1 MTLIMKKIMFIA
13 AAFLAFAG
21 CVKDE
26 LYKGP
31 SSIDK
36 VVFTPEAP
44 TSISDVT
51 VTATVSGLQK
61 VTSVTLKYNS
71 AFSSLQPAE
80 VAMSGSG
87 NSFTAA
93 IPAQP
98 DGTTVEFT
106 VTVKNEAGFETVS
119 DKFSY
124 KVGDPATDWSKLKL
138 NEVYG
143 AGADEEKFFEL
154 YNAGDYPIKLT
165 GVTINKDEELT
176 WTGIDGEV
184 VPAHGFFA
192 IIGGKGTTERGFS
205 SGFSAKK
212 AVLVELFDTKGNKLD
227 TFQRG
232 EKGDAWG
239 ASLPNNK
246 GSWSRIPDGT
256 GQWMITAVF
265 TPGAANSTDGEEDP
279 DMVQ

>member
-1 MTLIMKKIMFIA
+1 MKKILIIA
-13 AAFLAFAG
+13 AALLSLSA

-26 LYKGP
+26 IYKGP

-36 VVFTPEAP
+36 VVFAPEAP
-44 TSISDVT
+44 TSLTDVT

-61 VTSVTLKYNS
+61 VTAATLKYNGT
-71 AFSSLQPAE
+71 E

-87 NSFTAA
+87 NTYSGT
-93 IPAQP
+93 IPAQA

-106 VTVKNEAGFETVS
+106 VTVKNEAGFTTTS

-124 KVGDPATDWSKLKL
+124 KVGDPATDWTKLKL

-154 YNAGDYPIKLT
+154 YNGSDFPIKLT
-165 GVTINKDEELT
+165 GVTISKDEGNC
-176 WTGIDGEV
+176 WTGKDGQV
-184 VPAHGFFA
+184 VPAKGWFA
-192 IIGGKGTTERGFS
+192 IVGAKGTTERGFS

-212 AVLVELFDTKGNKLD
+212 SVIVELFAPDGTKLD

-232 EKGDAWG
+232 DKGDDGKWG
-239 ASLPNNK
+239 VSISNYA
-246 GSWSRIPDGT
+246 GSWSRVPDGT
-256 GQWMITAVF
+256 GKWMRTDTF
-265 TPGAANSTDGEEDP
+265 TPGAANSTEAADD
-279 DMVQ
+279 DYVKN

>member
-1 MTLIMKKIMFIA
+1 MKKILILA
-13 AAFLAFAG
+13 AALLSFTA

-26 LYKGP
+26 MFKGP

-44 TSISDVT
+44 TSISDVV

-61 VTSVTLKYNS
+61 VTSVTLKYNGTD
-71 AFSSLQPAE
+71 

-87 NSFTAA
+87 NTYTAS
-93 IPAQP
+93 IPAQA
-98 DGTTVEFT
+98 DGTNVEFT
-106 VTVKNEAGFETVS
+106 VTVTNEAGYTTTS
-119 DKFSY
+119 DKYSY
-124 KVGDPATDWSKLKL
+124 KVGDPAADWTKLKL

-154 YNAGDYPIKLT
+154 YNGSDFPIKLT

-184 VPAHGFFA
+184 VPAKGFFA
-192 IIGGKGTTERGFS
+192 IVGAKDKDNAHRGFS
-205 SGFSAKK
+205 SGFSSKK
-212 AVLVELFDTKGNKLD
+212 TVLVELFDNKGNKID
-227 TFQRG
+227 QFQRG
-232 EKGDAWG
+232 EKGEGWG
-239 ASLPNNK
+239 ASIDNNK

-256 GQWMITAVF
+256 GKWMMTATF
-265 TPGAANSTDGEEDP
+265 TPGAKNSAEGTEDP
-279 DMVQ
+279 NVIQ

>member
-1 MTLIMKKIMFIA
+1 MKKIFFFA
-13 AAFLAFAG
+13 AAAVLALTG

-26 LYKGP
+26 MYKGP
-31 SSIDK
+31 STIDK

-61 VTSVTLKYNS
+61 VTDATLKYNGTS
-71 AFSSLQPAE
+71 VP
-80 VAMSGSG
+80 MSGSG
-87 NSFTAA
+87 SSFSAT

-98 DGTTVEFT
+98 DGTSVEFT

-165 GVTINKDEELT
+165 GVTISKDEST
-176 WTGIDGEV
+176 CWTGIDGEV
-184 VPAHGFFA
+184 VPAKGFFA
-192 IIGGKGTTERGFS
+192 IIGAKGTTERGFS

-212 AVLVELFDTKGNKLD
+212 SVLVELFDNKGNKID
-227 TFQRG
+227 QFQRG
-232 EKGDAWG
+232 EKMDTGEWG
-239 ASLPNNK
+239 ASLSNNK

-256 GQWMITAVF
+256 GKWMITETF
-265 TPGAANSTDGEEDP
+265 TPGAANSTAGTDDP
-279 DMVQ
+279 DVKQ

>member
-1 MTLIMKKIMFIA
+1 MKKIFFISA
-13 AAFLAFAG
+13 AILLALTG

-26 LYKGP
+26 MYKGP

-36 VVFTPEAP
+36 VVFSPEAP
-44 TSISDVT
+44 TSIT
-51 VTATVSGLQK
+51 PIEVTATVSGLQA
-61 VTSVTLKYNS
+61 VTSAVLNYNG
-71 AFSSLQPAE
+71 SSIQ
-80 VAMSGSG
+80 MTGSG
-87 NSFTAA
+87 NQFKAT

-98 DGTTVEFT
+98 DGTSVSFS
-106 VTVKNEAGFETVS
+106 VTVDNEAGFKTTS
-119 DKFSY
+119 DNFSF

-154 YNAGDYPIKLT
+154 YNGSDFPIKLN

-184 VPAHGFFA
+184 VPPKGFFA
-192 IIGGKGTTERGFS
+192 IIGGKGTTERGFK

-212 AVLVELFDTKGNKLD
+212 SVLIELFDTKGNKID
-227 TFQRG
+227 YFQRG
-232 EKGDAWG
+232 EKMDSGEWG

-256 GQWMITAVF
+256 GKWMQTDTF
-265 TPGAANSTDGEEDP
+265 TPNAANSTSGNEDA
-279 DMVQ
+279 DVKQ

>member
-1 MTLIMKKIMFIA
+1 MKKIF
-13 AAFLAFAG
+13 FFAERAVLTFTG

-26 LYKGP
+26 MYKGP
-31 SSIDK
+31 STIDK

-61 VTSVTLKYNS
+61 VTDATLKYNGTS
-71 AFSSLQPAE
+71 VP
-80 VAMSGSG
+80 MSGSG
-87 NSFTAA
+87 SSFSAT

-98 DGTTVEFT
+98 DGTNVEFT

-165 GVTINKDEELT
+165 GVTISKDEST
-176 WTGIDGEV
+176 CWTGIDGEV
-184 VPAHGFFA
+184 VPAKGFFA
-192 IIGGKGTTERGFS
+192 IVGAKGTTERGFS

-212 AVLVELFDTKGNKLD
+212 SVLVELFDNKGNKID

-232 EKGDAWG
+232 EKMDTGEWG
-239 ASLPNNK
+239 ASLANNK

-256 GQWMITAVF
+256 GKWMITETF
-265 TPGAANSTDGEEDP
+265 TPGAANSTAGTDDP
-279 DMVQ
+279 DVKQ